1 MFFTPSF
8 PLLLFYGYRV
18 VHLISPILSARK
30 FPSGNYSPFK
40 ITVAET
46 SLWSLFYI
54 NQTSLSRV
62 ASEKYDRLRAAIKC
76 FSVGVASSRMRI
88 NRLAERELRWWSA
101 SWWGFC
107 LFLMDV
113 RDLFE
118 GLGGILKAWLWLG
131 LLCPRQWNTISVQM
145 FKVFGCAGAS
155 SPLPFIWVG
164 NALAGTVCFSVSVVW
179 TVDSLIHL
187 SLPPPLRPPPLP
199 LSLLICFLV
208 TGVSKWW
215 AERRTVH
222 RWTLS
227 PRG

>member
-1 MFFTPSF
+1 MHPSF

-18 VHLISPILSARK
+18 VHLISPILSAWK

-62 ASEKYDRLRAAIKC
+62 ASEKYDKTFFFPKLRAAIKC
-76 FSVGVASSRMRI
+76 FSVDVASSRMRI
-88 NRLAERELRWWSA
+88 NRLDERERVLRWWSA
-101 SWWGFC
+101 SWWGFFFC

-179 TVDSLIHL
+179 TVDSLT
-187 SLPPPLRPPPLP
+187 S
-199 LSLLICFLV
+199 LSLLLL
-208 TGVSKWW
+208 
-215 AERRTVH
+215 
-222 RWTLS
+222 LS
-227 PRG
+227 LSLF